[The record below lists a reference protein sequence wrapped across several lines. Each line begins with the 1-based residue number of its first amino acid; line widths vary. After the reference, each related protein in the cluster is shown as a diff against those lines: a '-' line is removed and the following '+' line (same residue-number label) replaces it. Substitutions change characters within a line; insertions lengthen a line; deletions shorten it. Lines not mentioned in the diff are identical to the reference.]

1 VLDELGDHGHRDT
14 RRGWS
19 GEDRAGPRRG
29 ARPVRI
35 ELGITAYLTAAS
47 SQSLLLGVTAT
58 TEYLPSFTCVTMM
71 LQ

>member
-1 VLDELGDHGHRDT
+1 MLDELGDHA
-14 RRGWS
+14 RRHTGRGR
-19 GEDRAGPRRG
+19 GEKDRAGTGRG

-35 ELGITAYLTAAS
+35 EPKITAYLTAAS